1 MPRST
6 CSARS
11 QAVTYGAAWGDEE
24 QKRAW
29 LPRLTS
35 GEAVGCFGLTEP
47 GTGSDAANLATR
59 AVRDDGGTSRSSG
72 AESGGGYVLD
82 GTKMFITNG
91 TWADLVL
98 LFART
103 GGAPGRQGIGAFLV
117 PADSP
122 GLERREIHGKLG
134 LRGQATAEL
143 VLDGVR
149 VPAAA
154 MLGPEGR
161 ASRSR
166 CLTRPYGAYA
176 HGEAPDPR
184 RALSACSAARYGVRS
199 VRGGSLAGRGAGCA
213 MGAAAERAK
222 EENEEWAGV
231 TPDAAR
237 RLVSAAV
244 EAFAERGYHAT
255 TTRDIAGRAGMS
267 PAALYIHYKTKE
279 ELLYRI
285 SGIGHEKALRI
296 MGAAAEAGGSASER
310 LRDAVRTFA
319 RWHAEHHTTARVIQY
334 ELQALSPGHYT
345 EIAGLRRRTDRLLRQ
360 IIQDGADSG
369 EFRADDVPGTTLA
382 VLSLCVDVARWF
394 TADGPR
400 TPDEVGTLYA
410 DLVLRMVGAPTA

>member
-1 MPRST
+1 
-6 CSARS
+6 
-11 QAVTYGAAWGDEE
+11 
-24 QKRAW
+24 
-29 LPRLTS
+29 
-35 GEAVGCFGLTEP
+35 
-47 GTGSDAANLATR
+47 
-59 AVRDDGGTSRSSG
+59 
-72 AESGGGYVLD
+72 
-82 GTKMFITNG
+82 
-91 TWADLVL
+91 
-98 LFART
+98 
-103 GGAPGRQGIGAFLV
+103 
-117 PADSP
+117 
-122 GLERREIHGKLG
+122 
-134 LRGQATAEL
+134 
-143 VLDGVR
+143 
-149 VPAAA
+149 
-154 MLGPEGR
+154 
-161 ASRSR
+161 
-166 CLTRPYGAYA
+166 
-176 HGEAPDPR
+176 
-184 RALSACSAARYGVRS
+184 
-199 VRGGSLAGRGAGCA
+199 

-296 MGAAAEAGGSASER
+296 MGAAAEAGGSATDR

-334 ELQALSPGHYT
+334 ELQALSPEHYT
-345 EIAGLRRRTDRLLRQ
+345 EITGLRRRTDRLLRQ
-360 IIQDGADSG
+360 VIQDGADSG

-394 TADGPR
+394 TSDGPR

-410 DLVLRMVGAPTA
+410 DLVLRMVGAPPVA